1 MEGNNT
7 SCTQFTSW
15 QTCLWFYAI
24 GFFGASS
31 RYTYKDRPFFTS
43 IKTRDRKIKKPDFL
57 FQGESNKEIVL
68 QTKPDGILEGEE
80 EFTLSLVFA
89 DNNADI
95 SNTDGDVI
103 VKVLADE
110 GAAGLVSILP
120 NSTYLIMGEP
130 TSEYNGKAE
139 VSSIDK

>member
-1 MEGNNT
+1 M
-7 SCTQFTSW
+7 
-15 QTCLWFYAI
+15 
-24 GFFGASS
+24 
-31 RYTYKDRPFFTS
+31 
-43 IKTRDRKIKKPDFL
+43 
-57 FQGESNKEIVL
+57 L

-139 VSSIDK
+139 VSRIDK